1 MDAMANDEVRV
12 RRTDA
17 YKDGAFTWEI
27 CKPRHARPFLHAD
40 YGFLTEV
47 DARTAG
53 AEALSRLQ
61 CGV

>member
-1 MDAMANDEVRV
+1 MAIDEVRV

-27 CKPRHARPFLHAD
+27 CKPRHDLPFLHAD
-40 YGFLTEV
+40 CGFLTEA

-61 CGV
+61 SAV